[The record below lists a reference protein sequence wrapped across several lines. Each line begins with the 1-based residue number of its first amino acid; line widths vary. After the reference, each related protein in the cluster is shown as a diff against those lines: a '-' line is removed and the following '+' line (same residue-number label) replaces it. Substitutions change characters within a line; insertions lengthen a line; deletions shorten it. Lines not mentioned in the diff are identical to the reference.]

1 MDDTLTAPR
10 TVTSRFES
18 ITGIVCHNL
27 DANGATVVGR
37 LEKALESAAFAD
49 NLKEAI
55 RPTTASR
62 VFRHLKVT
70 SLTVIDTC
78 GHMVHMSNS
87 FALVN
92 PRLTV
97 LLNNSGGGQDL
108 SCEGVACQCEM
119 PSPYLTAHQPLSQ
132 LITSKASLNRI
143 RPMKYLVESKDY
155 IRQLLG
161 TIAKQLIGPSPIPP
175 AMKEIWNSER
185 KLGKDFANPPL
196 LPQIDKLV
204 AELTSDVKNFIVID
218 ALDNLNISR
227 QNLMITSRVSW
238 GLKGLAELK
247 ISANGDGVEKFV
259 AQRIEHYE
267 ELKQHTEDTI
277 GLKEEIQFMV
287 KARVN

>member
-92 PRLTV
+92 PRLT
-97 LLNNSGGGQDL
+97 
-108 SCEGVACQCEM
+108 
-119 PSPYLTAHQPLSQ
+119 
-132 LITSKASLNRI
+132 
-143 RPMKYLVESKDY
+143 
-155 IRQLLG
+155 
-161 TIAKQLIGPSPIPP
+161 LIGPSPIPP

-227 QNLMITSRVSW
+227 QKVSW